1 VATALNEC
9 IQILPPILAM
19 HSFLFFFASPLGMF
33 HLQNPTFCCFA
44 YFEIFFL
51 LYLVSRKR
59 AMHSHLL
66 KMYGKVKGSEL
77 SIIRNREVNN
87 LPVLGKKYIFD
98 SAFVF
103 IQKVCQNYLS
113 IEVKE
118 KRLPKAIGG
127 Q

>member
-1 VATALNEC
+1 
-9 IQILPPILAM
+9 
-19 HSFLFFFASPLGMF
+19 
-33 HLQNPTFCCFA
+33 
-44 YFEIFFL
+44 
-51 LYLVSRKR
+51 
-59 AMHSHLL
+59 MHSHLL

-87 LPVLGKKYIFD
+87 LPVLGKIYIFD

-103 IQKVCQNYLS
+103 IQKVCQIFLS

-118 KRLPKAIGG
+118 RRLPKAIGG

>member
-1 VATALNEC
+1 
-9 IQILPPILAM
+9 
-19 HSFLFFFASPLGMF
+19 
-33 HLQNPTFCCFA
+33 
-44 YFEIFFL
+44 
-51 LYLVSRKR
+51 
-59 AMHSHLL
+59 MHSHLL

-118 KRLPKAIGG
+118 RRLPKAIGG

>member
-1 VATALNEC
+1 
-9 IQILPPILAM
+9 
-19 HSFLFFFASPLGMF
+19 
-33 HLQNPTFCCFA
+33 
-44 YFEIFFL
+44 
-51 LYLVSRKR
+51 
-59 AMHSHLL
+59 
-66 KMYGKVKGSEL
+66 MYGKVKGSEL

-87 LPVLGKKYIFD
+87 LPVLGKKIYIYD

-103 IQKVCQNYLS
+103 FQKVCQNYLS